1 MKDGYCGQEVSFS
14 TLWLSFTQTRIWTE
28 LNIALYCPHWS
39 SPHAEKNAFH
49 IGLQCPRTDQVL
61 SKPCKAHLTCQNSK
75 ALTLIVPPSCTSAM
89 YVSSWEDT
97 ESIRPTS
104 NDDDRHRHCTMEEAR
119 NLNFCRTDR
128 GGASELQTQN
138 SVKAEAGLKFFSVN
152 LAWNELHE
160 K

>member
-1 MKDGYCGQEVSFS
+1 MKHFSFSSPSNGCQSPYQFCSARLFLYKSATLAAPMKDGYCGQEVSFS

-75 ALTLIVPPSCTSAM
+75 ALTLRVPPFCTSAM

-97 ESIRPTS
+97 DSIIF
-104 NDDDRHRHCTMEEAR
+104 NDDIDTCTMEDAM
-119 NLNFCRTDR
+119 NLNF
-128 GGASELQTQN
+128 
-138 SVKAEAGLKFFSVN
+138 
-152 LAWNELHE
+152 
-160 K
+160 